1 MQNKVKISKAYQKDS
16 ANRLFLL
23 DQDQKKYSSME
34 QKVFNFQI
42 SSQKEFMHEPKIQET
57 WNIPPETFIA

>member
-42 SSQKEFMHEPKIQET
+42 SSQKEFMHKPNIQET